1 MGVVGAVE
9 LIVGLIMFLWP
20 DLLIPLW
27 PWTLT
32 PLTTRILAGWFALP
46 GVGGLVVALEPRWC
60 ASRIALEGA
69 ILWSALIFIGIA
81 RAWGNFDQTNPLTWV
96 YVGAF
101 GLTLVGISVLH
112 LALETRHR
120 KAKSRTAADTADNGE
135 Y

>member
-1 MGVVGAVE
+1 VVGAVE
-9 LIVGLIMFLWP
+9 LVVGLIMVLWP

-32 PLTTRILAGWFALP
+32 PLTTRILAGWLALP
-46 GVGGLVVALEPRWC
+46 GVGALVVALEPRWS

-69 ILWSALIFIGIA
+69 ILWSALILIGIA
-81 RAWGNFDQTNPLTWV
+81 RAWGDFDQTNPLTWV

-101 GLTLVGISVLH
+101 GLTLVGVSVLH

-120 KAKSRTAADTADNGE
+120 KAESRTAADTADNGE

>member
-1 MGVVGAVE
+1 MVGAVE
-9 LIVGLIMFLWP
+9 LVVGLIMVLWP
-20 DLLIPLW
+20 DLLIPL
-27 PWTLT
+27 TA
-32 PLTTRILAGWFALP
+32 RILAGWLP
-46 GVGGLVVALEPRWC
+46 CPGSAGWWWRSSRAGARR
-60 ASRIALEGA
+60 ASRPLVRCA
-69 ILWSALIFIGIA
+69 ILWSALILISIA
-81 RAWGNFDQTNPLTWV
+81 RARGDFDQTNPLTWV